1 METLDP
7 SLMGWLSETAE
18 QYAASLPNSPAAS
31 YLESRG
37 ISAGVAATFQLGYVE
52 APATGHESYRGMLSI
67 PYNTV
72 RGTTGFKFRRLS
84 NDGTRYL
91 NPTGSRTDIYNV
103 TALLK
108 YTPTIVVCEGEIDT
122 ITVHGVVGVPAVG
135 VPGVQNWRR
144 HFPRLFDG
152 IQRIW
157 VLGDNDEKVDG
168 SNPGQEF
175 AKRVCEE
182 LPQAVNVMLPPGMDA
197 NQMLVTH
204 GPQSLRELLGVKE
217 ENDG

>member
-7 SLMGWLSETAE
+7 SLMVWLTETAGT
-18 QYAASLPNSPAAS
+18 YAASLPASPAAS

-37 ISAGVAATFQLGYVE
+37 LDETVAAMFQLGYVE
-52 APATGHESYRGMLSI
+52 APATGHESYRGMLAI
-67 PYNTV
+67 PYQTV
-72 RGTTGFKFRRLS
+72 RGTVGFKFRRLN

-103 TALLK
+103 TALLR
-108 YTPTIVVCEGEIDT
+108 YTPTVVVCEGEIDT
-122 ITVHGVVGVPAVG
+122 ITVHGVVGIPAVG

-152 IQRIW
+152 VQRVL
-157 VLGDNDEKVDG
+157 VLGDNDEKADG
-168 SNPGQEF
+168 TNPGQEF

-182 LPQAVNVMLPPGMDA
+182 LPQAVNVLLPPGMDA

-204 GPQSLRELLGVKE
+204 GVQSLRELLGVKE
-217 ENDG
+217 ETSG

>member
-1 METLDP
+1 METLDA
-7 SLMGWLSETAE
+7 SLMDWMTEVAEGYATSLSD
-18 QYAASLPNSPAAS
+18 SPAAS

-37 ISAGVAATFQLGYVE
+37 ISAEVAASFRLGYVQE
-52 APATGHESYRGMLSI
+52 PATGHEGYRGMLSI
-67 PYNTV
+67 PFRTV
-72 RGTTGFKFRRLS
+72 HGVNGFKFRRLN

-91 NPTGSRTDIYNV
+91 NPTGSKTDIYNV

-108 YTPTIVVCEGEIDT
+108 YAPTVVVCEGEIDT

-152 IQRIW
+152 IQRVW
-157 VLGDNDEKVDG
+157 VLADNDEKADG

-204 GPQSLRELLGVKE
+204 GPQALRDLLGVKE
-217 ENDG
+217 ETDE

>member
-7 SLMGWLSETAE
+7 SLMDWLTETAA
-18 QYAASLPNSPAAS
+18 QYADSLSSSPAAS
-31 YLESRG
+31 YLASRG
-37 ISAGVAATFQLGYVE
+37 ISEQVAATFRLGYVE
-52 APATGHESYRGMLSI
+52 QPATGHESYRGMLSI
-67 PYNTV
+67 PYQTV
-72 RGTTGFKFRRLS
+72 RGTVGFKFRRLT
-84 NDGTRYL
+84 NEGTRYL
-91 NPTGSRTDIYNV
+91 NPTGSKTDIYNV
-103 TALLK
+103 TALLR
-108 YTPTIVVCEGEIDT
+108 YTPTVVVCEGEIDT
-122 ITVHGVVGVPAVG
+122 ITVHGVVGLPAVG

-152 IQRIW
+152 VHRVL
-157 VLGDNDEKVDG
+157 VLGDNDEKADG

-204 GPQSLRELLGVKE
+204 GPQALRDLLGVKE
-217 ENDG
+217 DNDE